1 MHFPDICIIIDV
13 YSCCNPRLGVRSAK
27 DLVKIELMPGL
38 EMVHHF
44 GRQFP
49 PFSVILTNKH
59 RQIWIQSRKIVQVQ
73 QNKEIFSEANDSLE
87 ASWDLV
93 LESIENFDQNHSS
106 LHSWRQRMFNK
117 KFALEKTYQIVS
129 GVPQTL

>member
-27 DLVKIELMPGL
+27 DLVKIELMPGP
-38 EMVHHF
+38 EMVRHL

-87 ASWDLV
+87 AS
-93 LESIENFDQNHSS
+93 
-106 LHSWRQRMFNK
+106 
-117 KFALEKTYQIVS
+117 
-129 GVPQTL
+129 